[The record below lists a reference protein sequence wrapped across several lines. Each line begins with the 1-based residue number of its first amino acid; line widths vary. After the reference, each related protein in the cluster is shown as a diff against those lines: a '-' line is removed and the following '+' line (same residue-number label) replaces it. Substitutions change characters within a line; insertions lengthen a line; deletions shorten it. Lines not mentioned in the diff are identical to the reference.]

1 MVHLVDVAVQPGN
14 SKDENP
20 HTDYGY
26 SAAVMENYWKVLRS
40 QNNII
45 STDKNR
51 KRVLLLV
58 L

>member
-40 QNNII
+40 QNNVI

-51 KRVLLLV
+51 KRVLLV